1 MQIQQGAVTLSQ
13 EAVWFSSIYA
23 SLREK
28 LIAVQEGMI
37 RKRRNVIRCIDLPEG
52 DLMVFHVNSSLQ
64 QVHRNSCPLLLES
77 QSPSLPPVRP

>member
-13 EAVWFSSIYA
+13 EAVWFSSVYA

-37 RKRRNVIRCIDLPEG
+37 RKRRNIIRCIDLPERFDG
-52 DLMVFHVNSSLQ
+52 VSPEQQSSTG
-64 QVHRNSCPLLLES
+64 S
-77 QSPSLPPVRP
+77 QE